1 MKKSI
6 RGISFV
12 EKFKESCLYKDLYLQ
27 HRDELF
33 IAVRNEYLNIYYN
46 NDNVAKVKYIQNGM
60 IKCEISS
67 YYLTGISKSQ
77 MLTLYSE
84 DEIRKQ
90 IVDQYETIKTNSDR
104 RNKDEKK
111 SQTQLFIK
119 NNRNKK
125 SEWYCT
131 DVEWQN
137 PKDKEHPDYNARFDI
152 VAISRKAPY
161 RIAIIELK
169 YGRESVSGD
178 SGIMKHVSDFYKF
191 GKYRYFERFKLETK
205 AILRNLRELDPD
217 FPDELRQI
225 RIDDIVHRPSFY
237 FIVLD
242 NNKYGDQCTPKQTVG
257 GYLFNDANRWDS
269 PRVSCKTV
277 ESVFGDVTDPNN
289 GKIYIK
295 FLFSPKTLEDLHA
308 MQELDIINEKMY
320 ELPNGL
326 MPPSNP
332 QKAISLPPK
341 STSGNY
347 KNKELLR
354 QLELMR
360 NTNVFYGACGG
371 GEFKNKTWEFCL
383 LDSRK
388 NLFEDIVDDCAN
400 YFQNENIVFWGNNGI
415 PNHILASQVAC
426 LNHLFAIRYDRDL
439 VLRLARIV
447 AGHEVEDVESVE
459 CDKSRPYIAFEVT
472 SSKDYLNEKY
482 VKRGANC
489 TSVDAVI
496 IARMN
501 GGRKMLIPIEW
512 KYTEGKDYNIDLSG
526 TEGSGKERLRRYT
539 DLINA
544 SDQLQSMPKGYL
556 NTVYFVEPFYQ
567 LMRQT
572 LWAEQ
577 IIAHKSVEPI
587 KADDFVHVHVIPKE
601 NETLLHRR
609 YRYSGRGLEETWRN
623 LILDQSKY
631 KCIEPKN
638 IVKMIDE
645 SGRYAKLVQYLNLR
659 YGY

>member
-6 RGISFV
+6 RGINFV

-27 HRDELF
+27 HRNELF
-33 IAVRNEYLNIYYN
+33 IAIRNEYINIYYN
-46 NDNVAKVKYIQNGM
+46 NINIAKVSYTQGSM
-60 IKCEISS
+60 IRCEINE
-67 YYLTGISKSQ
+67 YYFTGISNSPT
-77 MLTLYSE
+77 LTLCSE
-84 DEIRKQ
+84 DEIREK
-90 IVDQYETIKTNSDR
+90 IIGCYNTIKVNSDKKS
-104 RNKDEKK
+104 NKEKK
-111 SQTQLFIK
+111 SQSALFIK
-119 NNRNKK
+119 NNRNVE

-152 VAISRKAPY
+152 VAISKKTPY

-191 GKYRYFERFKLETK
+191 VKYRYYERFKLETK

-225 RIDDIVHRPSFY
+225 RTDDIAHLPLFY

-242 NNKYGDQCTPKQTVG
+242 NNKYGNQCTPKQTVG

-295 FLFSPKTLEDLHA
+295 FLFSPKTLEDLQV
-308 MQELDIINEKMY
+308 MQELDIINETMY
-320 ELPNGL
+320 ELPNGF

-332 QKAISLPPK
+332 KKTISLLPK

-347 KNKELLR
+347 EKKELVR

-388 NLFEDIVDDCAN
+388 NLFEDIVDNCVN
-400 YFQNENIVFWGNNGI
+400 YFQNENIVFWRSKGI
-415 PNHILASQVAC
+415 PNHILSSQVAC

-439 VLRLARIV
+439 VLRLARMV
-447 AGHEVEDVESVE
+447 AGQEVEDVEPVE

-482 VKRGANC
+482 VKRGAKC

-496 IARMN
+496 LARMK
-501 GGRKMLIPIEW
+501 GGKIILIPIEW
-512 KYTEGKDYNIDLSG
+512 KYTEGNEYNIDKSG

-544 SDQLQSMPKGYL
+544 SNQLQTISGGYL

-577 IIAHKSVEPI
+577 IIAHKFSEPI
-587 KADDFVHVHVIPKE
+587 KADDFIHVHVIPKE
-601 NETLLHRR
+601 NSKLLHRR
-609 YRYSGRGLEETWRN
+609 YRYSEMGLEETWRN
-623 LILDQSKY
+623 LIIDQSKY
-631 KCIEPKN
+631 KWIEPKM
-638 IVKMIDE
+638 IVRLIDE
-645 SGRYAKLVQYLNLR
+645 SGRYAKLVQYLNIR